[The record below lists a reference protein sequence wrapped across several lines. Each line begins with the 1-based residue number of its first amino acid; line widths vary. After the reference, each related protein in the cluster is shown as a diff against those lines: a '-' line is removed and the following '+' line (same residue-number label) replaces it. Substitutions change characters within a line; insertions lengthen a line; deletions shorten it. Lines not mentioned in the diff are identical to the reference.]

1 MVSKTI
7 FFHPS
12 TMCHIVNCLVLS
24 VSILVTYSREDST
37 SVDPLFYLYFIIL
50 YFYLNFLSEE
60 NTEKIKILK
69 GVRDLLQAPPKMSP
83 SIVAR
88 L

>member
-7 FFHPS
+7 FFHAS

-37 SVDPLFYLYFIIL
+37 SVDPLLYL
-50 YFYLNFLSEE
+50 YFYLSYIFISIFYQ
-60 NTEKIKILK
+60 KKILK
-69 GVRDLLQAPPKMSP
+69 KLRY
-83 SIVAR
+83 
-88 L
+88 